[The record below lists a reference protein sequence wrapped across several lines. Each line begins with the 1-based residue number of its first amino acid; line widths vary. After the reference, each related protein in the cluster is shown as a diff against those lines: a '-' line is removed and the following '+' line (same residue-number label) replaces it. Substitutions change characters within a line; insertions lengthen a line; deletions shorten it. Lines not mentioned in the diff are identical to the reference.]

1 MWIISKTAVAL
12 AAFVLVVLEPTL
24 ARSQDVERPAG
35 APLQLEINRPQT
47 PFDCDTPRGESWYG
61 STDRC
66 LEELCAG
73 ENVYNEYIFQGSRAR
88 KNPCYGRSPTEFK
101 SR

>member
-1 MWIISKTAVAL
+1 MTAL
-12 AAFVLVVLEPTL
+12 ALLVLNPAP
-24 ARSQDVERPAG
+24 ARSQETERPMS
-35 APLQLEINRPQT
+35 APLQLELNRPQT
-47 PFDCDTPRGESWYG
+47 AFDCDTPRGKSWYG

-66 LEELCAG
+66 LEEMCAG

>member
-1 MWIISKTAVAL
+1 MWTIAKRGLAFAAL
-12 AAFVLVVLEPTL
+12 AIVAMNPTS
-24 ARSQDVERPAG
+24 ARSQDVERPVG
-35 APLQLEINRPQT
+35 APLQLEINRPQS